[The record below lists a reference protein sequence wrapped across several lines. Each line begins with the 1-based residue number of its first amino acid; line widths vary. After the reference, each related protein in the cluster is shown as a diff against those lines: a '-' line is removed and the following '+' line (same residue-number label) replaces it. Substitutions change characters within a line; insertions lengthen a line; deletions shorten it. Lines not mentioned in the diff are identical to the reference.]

1 MTASTELSFSD
12 DELTLYARMNE
23 RLRFPYALDEDLGD
37 AGWEA
42 VARGLAARGVLQEGP
57 APTLV
62 DDVDAVLR
70 PVLFAER
77 MLRVV
82 LMDARLEGGN
92 DPVARFWR
100 RGDTFVS
107 ELRAPDGGR
116 SFTTCDRGAVDVVLA
131 EVLDIVAGS
140 QSQPGEPQS
149 VPRNEVTAA
158 FHLLNAGDA
167 AAAMARTPA
176 AAGFVEAY
184 ADPRHVVDITST
196 RIVNY
201 DFYDETLSLLD
212 SEHHGLWMEEEDL
225 GADPVPGGTTRLQR
239 VAPHT
244 AGEMVA
250 QLFATFA

>member
-1 MTASTELSFSD
+1 MSASTELSFSD
-12 DELTLYARMNE
+12 DELTLYARMND
-23 RLRFPYALDEDLGD
+23 RLRFPYALDEELGD

-57 APTLV
+57 EPALV

-70 PVLFAER
+70 PVLLAER

-82 LMDARLEGGN
+82 LMDARVEGGN

-100 RGDTFVS
+100 RGNTFVS
-107 ELRAPDGGR
+107 ELRAPGGGR
-116 SFTTCDRGAVDVVLA
+116 SFTTCDRGAVDIVLA
-131 EVLDIVAGS
+131 EVLDIVAGTE
-140 QSQPGEPQS
+140 SQPGDPQS
-149 VPRNEVTAA
+149 VPRSELTAA
-158 FHLLNAGDA
+158 FHLLNAGDLP
-167 AAAMARTPA
+167 AAMARTPA

-196 RIVNY
+196 RIVND
-201 DFYDETLSLLD
+201 DFYDDTISLVY
-212 SEHHGLWMEEEDL
+212 SEHHGLWVEREDP

-239 VAPHT
+239 VAPQR

-250 QLFATFA
+250 RHFATFA